1 MCRYALLN
9 AVILF
14 AALPLTAQRA
24 ENWLERALAAASADS
39 QPLLSSA
46 APEFSLLLAGR
57 EVEVQRT
64 ADPNVA
70 RLRIGDIPVRLE
82 LRHERQS
89 AIDLYRIRHAA
100 DSEIRAEQLRFTW
113 TFPAAYNESMTFD
126 AGALQGQPLYLPDGK
141 IPDNQFTNWG
151 SLFYNRDAN
160 IAVGVTLDGAE
171 ISRHARRGHSRFTKK
186 STLQLMAI
194 TGNPK
199 MEITLFG

>member
-9 AVILF
+9 AAILF

-57 EVEVQRT
+57 EVEVLRT

-186 STLQLMAI
+186 STLDEPMLSPA
-194 TGNPK
+194 G
-199 MEITLFG
+199 